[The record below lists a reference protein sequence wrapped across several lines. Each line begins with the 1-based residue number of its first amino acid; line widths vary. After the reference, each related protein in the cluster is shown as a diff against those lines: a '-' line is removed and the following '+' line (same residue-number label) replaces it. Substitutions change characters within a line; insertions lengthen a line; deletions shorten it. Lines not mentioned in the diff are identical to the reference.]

1 MTSPITAQHTETRC
15 GRCHRILKS
24 AESIALGY
32 GPRCA
37 AVEAAT
43 EGLTDKQVDKMAQL
57 ILDKAIVPAN
67 RKGVYKV
74 VNEAGEV
81 IHTVHAA
88 SGNCTCQW
96 GLRRESATVKTCY
109 HAASARL
116 LDRPVI
122 RHRAPAAAP
131 AKVTVPSDAIW
142 AELEAVGAL
151 AEIPAF

>member
-1 MTSPITAQHTETRC
+1 MTTMPATEPVKCRKC
-15 GRCHRILKS
+15 RRPLRS
-24 AESIALGY
+24 EASRALGI

-37 AVEAAT
+37 AVQAAT
-43 EGLTDKQVDKMAQL
+43 EGLTDKQADKMAQL
-57 ILDKAIVPAN
+57 ILDKAILPAS
-67 RKGVYKV
+67 RKGIYKV

-81 IHTVHAA
+81 IHTVHAP

-109 HAASARL
+109 HAAAARL

-122 RHRAPAAAP
+122 RHRTPAAAP

-151 AEIPAF
+151 DEIPVF